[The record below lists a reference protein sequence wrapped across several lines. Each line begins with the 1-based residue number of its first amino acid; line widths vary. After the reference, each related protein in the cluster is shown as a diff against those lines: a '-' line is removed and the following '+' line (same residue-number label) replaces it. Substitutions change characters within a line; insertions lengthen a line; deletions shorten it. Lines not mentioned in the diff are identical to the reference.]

1 MRKTWAGLGLAFLV
15 AAFLLAAQDRSKKVY
30 ELIYEDIQVLKK
42 QLLAIEE
49 RQGRDAAEIRLL
61 KEQMR
66 EFQNQ
71 IKALQ
76 KDQTGLQQGLQS
88 IPSQYQF
95 LLDKIDQMNLTLAR
109 IAEDLLLLK
118 SAPTSPPTAGP
129 PPTEKP
135 STAAEKKAPEKK
147 KEALAEEPKPV
158 GPPPS
163 LSPQDVYNTAY
174 SDYLQGNFDLA
185 VDGFKIYRE
194 NFPESPLA
202 DNALYWI
209 GECAFSQGHF
219 EAAIEHFND
228 LILNYPQSDKI
239 AAAYL
244 KKGLALAEL
253 GKKEEAVMVLKL
265 LMGKYPLEEEA
276 RIAQAKIKDL
286 MPKDERHQ

>member
-1 MRKTWAGLGLAFLV
+1 MKKTWAGLGLAWMAV
-15 AAFLLAAQDRSKKVY
+15 AFLLAAQDRSKKVY

-42 QLLAIEE
+42 QLLAMEE

-61 KEQMR
+61 KEQIK
-66 EFQNQ
+66 ELQNQ
-71 IKALQ
+71 VKALQ
-76 KDQTGLQQGLQS
+76 KDQAGLQQGLQS

-118 SAPTSPPTAGP
+118 SGLTQPQIFGP
-129 PPTEKP
+129 PPMEKAL
-135 STAAEKKAPEKK
+135 TATEKKAPEKK
-147 KEALAEEPKPV
+147 KETPSEEPKPS

-185 VDGFKIYRE
+185 VDGFKIYR
-194 NFPESPLA
+194 NHFPESPLA

-209 GECAFSQGHF
+209 GECTFSQGHF
-219 EAAIEHFND
+219 EEAIELFND

-253 GKKEEAVMVLKL
+253 GKKEEAVTVLKL

-286 MPKDERHQ
+286 LPKNERYQ